1 MRNLIIFCSIANL
14 TFYLFSFKTTQPDPI
29 QAPTISAPIKA
40 QKPDTGAEVYAGR
53 NDKEPQKTKYNNY
66 GLPIGRN
73 WLTRAESKGQHIKSP
88 EVKARFKKWKKNYQN
103 QFIKFFGAECQKEY
117 QNPKFKS
124 IPAALVIAQSIL
136 ESNYGLS
143 RLAAEGNNLFGVK
156 FRGKK
161 SDLIKGGYLLAFDDG
176 PNNKFTRFVSQ
187 WAALRNQSYLLLKYG
202 KRIKAKNPTL
212 NDWLTALCGGL
223 TIEQSKRHVKKGGT
237 VYATSCYKGAKC
249 YGEKLRDII
258 KFYNL
263 EKYNN

>member
-1 MRNLIIFCSIANL
+1 MA
-14 TFYLFSFKTTQPDPI
+14 
-29 QAPTISAPIKA
+29 
-40 QKPDTGAEVYAGR
+40 
-53 NDKEPQKTKYNNY
+53 
-66 GLPIGRN
+66 
-73 WLTRAESKGQHIKSP
+73 
-88 EVKARFKKWKKNYQN
+88 
-103 QFIKFFGAECQKEY
+103 
-117 QNPKFKS
+117 
-124 IPAALVIAQSIL
+124 IL

-161 SDLIKGGYLLAFDDG
+161 SDLIKGGYILAFDDG

-202 KRIKAKNPTL
+202 KRIKAKNPNL

-237 VYATSCYKGAKC
+237 VYATSCYKGGKC
-249 YGEKLRDII
+249 YGEKLKDII